1 MITIDNKE
9 LRNALEQIAKNKED
23 IAEIKQG
30 LGDALPNPIPG
41 PQGPKGDVG
50 SVIKTGH
57 GLPYFIPEAEEQIY
71 WIDLDT
77 GKWYQ
82 YNKDLGWTVTAEL
95 KGKEGKQG
103 KQGIQGIQG
112 KSGLGIDTLNSI
124 NIGDK
129 GTADV
134 IYHDGVAH
142 IENTG
147 SLTYNVRDS
156 KLVNTVLDL
165 PIKGDNKISIDASA
179 DGESIEV
186 KIDKT
191 GATEGQVLGVVND
204 AIAWKSLP
212 ELPTLA
218 PVATSGSYND
228 LTDKPALK
236 TVATS
241 GSYNDLTDKPALKE
255 VATTGN
261 YNDLINKPTI
271 PEVGDGTIT
280 IKQGDTVKGSFSV
293 NDTTDKTIELDAG
306 GGGTVDTSN
315 LAKLNL
321 GESAQG
327 YQYLNQKFYTNNNT
341 DGPNLTM
348 LISKNN
354 AVFSVE
360 TPYNDNSHFAYLQVS
375 QGEPASGGTRQFNYS
390 TVQLRALGYL
400 LYRKGLGNGSTAVS
414 ICNLPIKEVEETTT
428 HNLLSDKTVKTLF
441 GNQSIYSADGTGNI
455 DLYKHHLT
463 VNGYGYDFYGDFY
476 SSKSTQCDSLADLK
490 TILGNSFKLQ
500 MYGAASTGALGS
512 GWYMAMYLDENALHL
527 AGSNGTNSIQ
537 YENLTI
543 ADEITTI

>member
-9 LRNALEQIAKNKED
+9 LRNALEQIAKNKDD
-23 IAEIKQG
+23 ITEIKQG

-124 NIGDK
+124 NIGDN

-179 DGESIEV
+179 DGQSVEV
-186 KIDKT
+186 KIDET
-191 GATEGQVLGVVND
+191 GATEGQVLGVVNGT
-204 AIAWKSLP
+204 IAWKSLP

-241 GSYNDLTDKPALKE
+241 GSYNDLTDKPALKQ

-271 PEVGDGTIT
+271 PEVGNGTIT

-293 NDTTDKTIELDAG
+293 NDKTDKTIELDAG

-315 LAKLNL
+315 LATLDMASNPTSGVNKFIN
-321 GESAQG
+321 SAISSSGNVQIRVEGARQG
-327 YQYLNQKFYTNNNT
+327 
-341 DGPNLTM
+341 M
-348 LISKNN
+348 LISEGGLIRIGKATELGGSSSNDYYFELGEYRFVSKRRNN
-354 AVFSVE
+354 ADTYEFPQIN
-360 TPYNDNSHFAYLQVS
+360 TSHK
-375 QGEPASGGTRQFNYS
+375 
-390 TVQLRALGYL
+390 L
-400 LYRKGLGNGSTAVS
+400 LTN
-414 ICNLPIKEVEETTT
+414 
-428 HNLLSDKTVKTLF
+428 KTVKTLF
-441 GNQSIYSADGTGNI
+441 GNQSIYTANGTGNI

-476 SSKSTQCDSLADLK
+476 SSKSLQCDSLTDLK

-512 GWYMAMYLDENALHL
+512 GWYMAMYLDENSLHL

-537 YENLTI
+537 YDNMTI
-543 ADEITTI
+543 ADTITTI

>member
-9 LRNALEQIAKNKED
+9 LRNALEQIAKNKDD
-23 IAEIKQG
+23 ITEIKQG

-124 NIGDK
+124 NIGDN

-165 PIKGDNKISIDASA
+165 PIKGDNKIAIDASA
-179 DGESIEV
+179 DGESVEV

-191 GATEGQVLGVVND
+191 GATEGQVLGVVNGV
-204 AIAWKSLP
+204 INWKSLP

-236 TVATS
+236 PVATS
-241 GSYNDLTDKPALKE
+241 GSYNDLTDKPALKQ

-261 YNDLINKPTI
+261 YNDLINKPMI
-271 PEVGDGTIT
+271 PFVGDGTIT

-306 GGGTVDTSN
+306 GGGADPSN
-315 LAKLNL
+315 LAQLVPSETDLNHNTFWSPDHSIGFQMKYSKET
-321 GESAQG
+321 GENPFQQPYYSSQFIFKVDTYYGGIIVTSAD
-327 YQYLNQKFYTNNNT
+327 YPT
-341 DGPNLTM
+341 
-348 LISKNN
+348 
-354 AVFSVE
+354 
-360 TPYNDNSHFAYLQVS
+360 
-375 QGEPASGGTRQFNYS
+375 GGTWAGQKISNAMLYGHNSIKKFRGSYYRYDNFNFPSQS
-390 TVQLRALGYL
+390 THDREQQH
-400 LYRKGLGNGSTAVS
+400 T
-414 ICNLPIKEVEETTT
+414 ICT
-428 HNLLSDKTVKTLF
+428 DKTLKTLF
-441 GNQSIYSADGTGNI
+441 GNQSIYTEDGTGNI

-476 SSKSTQCDSLADLK
+476 SSKSLQCDSLADLK
-490 TILGNSFKLQ
+490 SILGNSFKLQ

-537 YENLTI
+537 YDNLTI

>member
-9 LRNALEQIAKNKED
+9 LRNALEQIAKNKDD
-23 IAEIKQG
+23 ITKIKQG

-112 KSGLGIDTLNSI
+112 NPGLGIDTLNSI
-124 NIGDK
+124 NIGDN

-134 IYHDGVAH
+134 IYRDGVAH

-156 KLVNTVLDL
+156 KLVDTVLDF
-165 PIKGDNKISIDASA
+165 PIKGDNKISVDASA
-179 DGESIEV
+179 DGESVEV

-191 GATEGQVLGVVND
+191 GATEGQVLGVVNG
-204 AIAWKSLP
+204 AIDWKSLP

-236 TVATS
+236 PVATS

-261 YNDLINKPTI
+261 YNDLINKPMI
-271 PEVGDGTIT
+271 PFVGDGTIT

-315 LAKLNL
+315 LAKLNA
-321 GESAQG
+321 ENKFQG
-327 YQYLNQKFYTNNNT
+327 VGADSDSY
-341 DGPNLTM
+341 
-348 LISKNN
+348 II
-354 AVFSVE
+354 
-360 TPYNDNSHFAYLQVS
+360 LQP
-375 QGEPASGGTRQFNYS
+375 GGAGKSGGNITISQNTTSSPLTLQRGSDSRIDFYPSDHKIIIYKKTYFGSDFYNHFIFPMLAG
-390 TVQLRALGYL
+390 TV
-400 LYRKGLGNGSTAVS
+400 N
-414 ICNLPIKEVEETTT
+414 
-428 HNLLSDKTVKTLF
+428 HNLLTDKTVKTIF
-441 GNQSIYSADGTGNI
+441 GNSIYSADGTGNI

-463 VNGYGYDFYGDFY
+463 VNGYGNDFYGDFY
-476 SSKSTQCDSLADLK
+476 SSNSLQCDSLADLK

-537 YENLTI
+537 YDNLTI
-543 ADEITTI
+543 ADAITTI

>member
-9 LRNALEQIAKNKED
+9 LRNALEQIAKNKDD
-23 IAEIKQG
+23 ITEIKQG

-124 NIGDK
+124 NIGDN

-134 IYHDGVAH
+134 IYRDGVAH

-165 PIKGDNKISIDASA
+165 PIKGDNKIAIDASA
-179 DGESIEV
+179 DGESVEV
-186 KIDKT
+186 KIDET
-191 GATEGQVLGVVND
+191 GATEGQVLGVVNG

-218 PVATSGSYND
+218 PVATSGSYTD
-228 LTDKPALK
+228 LTNKPALK
-236 TVATS
+236 PVATS
-241 GSYNDLTDKPALKE
+241 GSYNDLTDKPALKQ

-261 YNDLINKPTI
+261 YNDLINKPMI
-271 PEVGDGTIT
+271 PFVGDGTIT

-306 GGGTVDTSN
+306 GGTIDTN
-315 LAKLNL
+315 LAKLVPSETDLNHNTFWSPDHSMGFQMKFTKET
-321 GESAQG
+321 GESPFQ
-327 YQYLNQKFYTNNNT
+327 Q
-341 DGPNLTM
+341 
-348 LISKNN
+348 
-354 AVFSVE
+354 
-360 TPYNDNSHFAYLQVS
+360 PYYSS
-375 QGEPASGGTRQFNYS
+375 QFIFKVDPYYGGIIVTSAKYPTGGTWVGQKISNAMSYS
-390 TVQLRALGYL
+390 FDSIKKFR
-400 LYRKGLGNGSTAVS
+400 GSSYFYDRYSFPSQSTNDREQQHT
-414 ICNLPIKEVEETTT
+414 ICT
-428 HNLLSDKTVKTLF
+428 DKTLKTLF
-441 GNQSIYSADGTGNI
+441 GNQSIFTEDGTGNI

-476 SSKSTQCDSLADLK
+476 SSKSLQCDSVTDLK
-490 TILGNSFKLQ
+490 TILGDSFKLQ

-512 GWYMAMYLDENALHL
+512 GWYMAMYLDDYALHL
-527 AGSNGTNSIQ
+527 AGSNGTNTIE
-537 YENLTI
+537 YDNLTI

>member
-9 LRNALEQIAKNKED
+9 LRNALEQIAKNKDD
-23 IAEIKQG
+23 ITEIKQG

-112 KSGLGIDTLNSI
+112 KSGLGINTLNSI
-124 NIGDK
+124 NIGDN

-179 DGESIEV
+179 DGESVEV

-191 GATEGQVLGVVND
+191 GATEGQVLGVVNG
-204 AIAWKSLP
+204 AIDWKSLP

-228 LTDKPALK
+228 LTDKPNLA

-261 YNDLINKPTI
+261 YNDLINKPMI
-271 PEVGDGTIT
+271 PFVGDGTIT
-280 IKQGDTVKGSFSV
+280 IKQGNTVKGSFSV
-293 NDTTDKTIELDAG
+293 NDATDKTIELDAG

-315 LAKLNL
+315 FWNMGTHFEGTGSNNDRRYFGWNDGYHCFFFEKQSSIGQDALGVCSAGPTYGITSSGFFYIPSGVNL
-321 GESAQG
+321 
-327 YQYLNQKFYTNNNT
+327 
-341 DGPNLTM
+341 
-348 LISKNN
+348 
-354 AVFSVE
+354 
-360 TPYNDNSHFAYLQVS
+360 NDNQPIGVNNLRQVF
-375 QGEPASGGTRQFNYS
+375 EF
-390 TVQLRALGYL
+390 
-400 LYRKGLGNGSTAVS
+400 
-414 ICNLPIKEVEETTT
+414 PITYDSLTKNEYQKILT
-428 HNLLSDKTVKTLF
+428 DKTLKTIF
-441 GNQSIYSADGTGNI
+441 GQSIYSRYGTGSI

-476 SSKSTQCDSLADLK
+476 SSKSLQCDSLADLK

-537 YENLTI
+537 YDNLTI
-543 ADEITTI
+543 TDTITTI

>member
-9 LRNALEQIAKNKED
+9 LRNALEQIAKNKDD
-23 IAEIKQG
+23 ITEIKQG

-95 KGKEGKQG
+95 KGKDGKQG
-103 KQGIQGIQG
+103 KQGVQGIQG
-112 KSGLGIDTLNSI
+112 KPGLGIDTLNSI
-124 NIGDK
+124 NIGDN

-179 DGESIEV
+179 DGESVEV

-191 GATEGQVLGVVND
+191 GATEGQVLGVVNG

-228 LTDKPALK
+228 LTNKPNLA

-241 GSYNDLTDKPALKE
+241 GSYNDLTNKPDLKT

-271 PEVGDGTIT
+271 PEVGDGIIT
-280 IKQGDTVKGSFSV
+280 IKQGDTIKGSFSV
-293 NDTTDKTIELDAG
+293 NDKTDKTIELDAG
-306 GGGTVDTSN
+306 GGTADDKYVKKGDAIVKKPTEQDKNGDKKQIIQGNPNSDTENRIVFQTNSN
-315 LAKLNL
+315 KNTGACLGVLGDRSASDPKIVVGNTNTNRL
-321 GESAQG
+321 GEGDYQNG
-327 YQYLNQKFYTNNNT
+327 YVLEIRPWGFKKYHGYDYWDIDLPERNN
-341 DGPNLTM
+341 
-348 LISKNN
+348 SY
-354 AVFSVE
+354 V
-360 TPYNDNSHFAYLQVS
+360 
-375 QGEPASGGTRQFNYS
+375 
-390 TVQLRALGYL
+390 
-400 LYRKGLGNGSTAVS
+400 
-414 ICNLPIKEVEETTT
+414 
-428 HNLLSDKTVKTLF
+428 HNLLSNHNVKTIF
-441 GNQSIYSADGTGNI
+441 GQNIYSMDGTGNI

-463 VNGYGYDFYGDFY
+463 VNGYGHDFYGDFY
-476 SSKSTQCDSLADLK
+476 SSKSLQCDSLTDLK
-490 TILGNSFKLQ
+490 AILGNSFKLQ
-500 MYGAASTGALGS
+500 MYGAASTGALGN

-537 YENLTI
+537 YNNLTI
-543 ADEITTI
+543 ADEIRTI

>member
-9 LRNALEQIAKNKED
+9 FRNALEQIAKNKDD

-124 NIGDK
+124 NIGDN

-179 DGESIEV
+179 DGESVEV

-191 GATEGQVLGVVND
+191 GATEGQVLGVVNNEL
-204 AIAWKSLP
+204 AWKSLP
-212 ELPTLA
+212 ELPNLA

-261 YNDLINKPTI
+261 YNDLINKPMI
-271 PEVGDGTIT
+271 PFVGDGRIT

-293 NDTTDKTIELDAG
+293 NDATDKTIELDAG
-306 GGGTVDTSN
+306 GGTVDTSN
-315 LAKLNL
+315 FWNMGTHVEGTGAYNTRRYFGWKADNDKFFFEIGSYIGHGLMGVRSDSGTYGITSSGFVYIPTNVNLNDDKPI
-321 GESAQG
+321 GYNNN
-327 YQYLNQKFYTNNNT
+327 YQYFKLPTKSKFDLT
-341 DGPNLTM
+341 DNEFQNILTD
-348 LISKNN
+348 KN
-354 AVFSVE
+354 
-360 TPYNDNSHFAYLQVS
+360 
-375 QGEPASGGTRQFNYS
+375 
-390 TVQLRALGYL
+390 
-400 LYRKGLGNGSTAVS
+400 
-414 ICNLPIKEVEETTT
+414 
-428 HNLLSDKTVKTLF
+428 VKTLF
-441 GNQSIYSADGTGNI
+441 GQSIYSADGTGNI
-455 DLYKHHLT
+455 DLYKHNIT
-463 VNGYGYDFYGDFY
+463 VNGYGHDFYGNFY
-476 SSKSTQCDSLADLK
+476 SSKSLQCDSLADLK
-490 TILGNSFKLQ
+490 TLLGNTFKLP
-500 MYGAASTGALGS
+500 MYGAASTGALGN

-543 ADEITTI
+543 TDDIKTT

>member
-9 LRNALEQIAKNKED
+9 LRNALEQIAKNKDD

-95 KGKEGKQG
+95 KGKDGKQG

-112 KSGLGIDTLNSI
+112 NPGLGIDTLNSI
-124 NIGDK
+124 NIGDN
-129 GTADV
+129 GIADV
-134 IYHDGVAH
+134 IYRDGVAH

-165 PIKGDNKISIDASA
+165 PIKGDNKISVDASA
-179 DGESIEV
+179 DGESVEV

-191 GATEGQVLGVVND
+191 GATEGQVLGVVNG

-212 ELPTLA
+212 ELPNLA

-228 LTDKPALK
+228 LTNKPNLA

-241 GSYNDLTDKPALKE
+241 GSYNDLTNKPDLKT

-261 YNDLINKPTI
+261 YNDLINKPMI
-271 PEVGDGTIT
+271 PFVGDGTIT

-293 NDTTDKTIELDAG
+293 NDSTDKTIELDAG

-315 LAKLNL
+315 LAKLNIGENGARQHFYVNNNPTSQNIEMFLDQGVARL
-321 GESAQG
+321 GILVNDTN
-327 YQYLNQKFYTNNNT
+327 YLNTCELMIGKGHKASNLSSYDERTFVITAEGLLKYRYGRNSSIHDLNYEYTLPKINT
-341 DGPNLTM
+341 T
-348 LISKNN
+348 
-354 AVFSVE
+354 
-360 TPYNDNSHFAYLQVS
+360 
-375 QGEPASGGTRQFNYS
+375 
-390 TVQLRALGYL
+390 
-400 LYRKGLGNGSTAVS
+400 GSYKT
-414 ICNLPIKEVEETTT
+414 EY
-428 HNLLSDKTVKTLF
+428 HNLLSDKTVKTIF

-476 SSKSTQCDSLADLK
+476 SSNSLQCDSLTDLK

>member
-1 MITIDNKE
+1 MIEVDGLII
-9 LRNALEQIAKNKED
+9 RNALEQIEKNKDD
-23 IAEIKQG
+23 ITEIKQG

-41 PQGPKGDVG
+41 PKGPKGDVG

-57 GLPYFIPEAEEQIY
+57 GLPYFTPAAEEQIY

-103 KQGIQGIQG
+103 KQGLQGLQG
-112 KSGLGIDTLNSI
+112 KPGLGIDTLNSI
-124 NIGDK
+124 NIGDN

-134 IYHDGVAH
+134 IYRDGVAH

-156 KLVNTVLDL
+156 KLVNTVIDL

-179 DGESIEV
+179 DGESVEV

-191 GATEGQVLGVVND
+191 GATEGQVLGVVNGT
-204 AIAWKSLP
+204 IAWKSLP
-212 ELPTLA
+212 ELPNLA

-236 TVATS
+236 PIATS
-241 GSYNDLTDKPALKE
+241 GSYNDLTDKPALKQ

-271 PEVGDGTIT
+271 PEVGEGTIT

-293 NDTTDKTIELDAG
+293 NDKTDKTIELDA

-315 LAKLNL
+315 LAKLNANNRFQATDGIEGNFIDL
-321 GESAQG
+321 YIGDASHYGGIGEFYSTSMGDILSLHYNYNSSVMSFSPYEGKISLDKFNLRNEYTLPYLRPESA
-327 YQYLNQKFYTNNNT
+327 NK
-341 DGPNLTM
+341 P
-348 LISKNN
+348 KKH
-354 AVFSVE
+354 
-360 TPYNDNSHFAYLQVS
+360 HFI
-375 QGEPASGGTRQFNYS
+375 T
-390 TVQLRALGYL
+390 
-400 LYRKGLGNGSTAVS
+400 
-414 ICNLPIKEVEETTT
+414 
-428 HNLLSDKTVKTLF
+428 DKTVKTIF

-476 SSKSTQCDSLADLK
+476 SSKSLQCDSLTDLK
-490 TILGNSFKLQ
+490 TILGNTFKLQ
-500 MYGAASTGALGS
+500 MYGAASTGALGN

>member
-1 MITIDNKE
+1 MIEVDGLII
-9 LRNALEQIAKNKED
+9 RNALEQIEKNKDD
-23 IAEIKQG
+23 ITEIKQG

-41 PQGPKGDVG
+41 PKGPKGDVG

-57 GLPYFIPEAEEQIY
+57 GLPYFTPAAEEQIY

-103 KQGIQGIQG
+103 KQGLQGIQG
-112 KSGLGIDTLNSI
+112 KPGLGIDTLNSI
-124 NIGDK
+124 NIGDN
-129 GTADV
+129 GVADV

-156 KLVNTVLDL
+156 KLVNTVFDL
-165 PIKGDNKISIDASA
+165 PIKGDDKISISASA
-179 DGESIEV
+179 DGESVEV

-191 GATEGQVLGVVND
+191 GATEGQVLGVVNNEL
-204 AIAWKSLP
+204 AWKSLP

-241 GSYNDLTDKPALKE
+241 GSYNDLSNKPDLKT

-293 NDTTDKTIELDAG
+293 NDKTDKTIELDAG
-306 GGGTVDTSN
+306 GGTVDVSN
-315 LAKLNL
+315 LAKLNMAKE
-321 GESAQG
+321 GD
-327 YQYLNQKFYTNNNT
+327 T
-341 DGPNLTM
+341 
-348 LISKNN
+348 
-354 AVFSVE
+354 
-360 TPYNDNSHFAYLQVS
+360 
-375 QGEPASGGTRQFNYS
+375 NYS
-390 TVQLRALGYL
+390 NETFYSDKSNNSINLYTGITYPSDTGIGIYTPSSDDGKIRLGNYAKWSYYGNSDNFWEIYNNRNQLNFTRVELGKQHNIRLGYPSSGDAWVL
-400 LYRKGLGNGSTAVS
+400 T
-414 ICNLPIKEVEETTT
+414 
-428 HNLLSDKTVKTLF
+428 DKNVKTFF
-441 GNQSIYSADGTGNI
+441 GDKSIFGKGNI

-476 SSKSTQCDSLADLK
+476 SSKSLQCDSLADLK

-537 YENLTI
+537 YDNLTI

>member
-9 LRNALEQIAKNKED
+9 LRNALEQIAKNKDD
-23 IAEIKQG
+23 ITEIKQG
-30 LGDALPNPIPG
+30 LGNALPNPIPG

-95 KGKEGKQG
+95 KGKDGKQG
-103 KQGIQGIQG
+103 KQGLQGIQG

-124 NIGDK
+124 NIGDN
-129 GTADV
+129 GVADV

-156 KLVNTVLDL
+156 KLVNTVLDF
-165 PIKGDNKISIDASA
+165 PIKGDNKIAIDASA
-179 DGESIEV
+179 DGESVEV

-191 GATEGQVLGVVND
+191 GATEGQVLGIVNNEL
-204 AIAWKSLP
+204 AWKSLP

-236 TVATS
+236 PVATS
-241 GSYNDLTDKPALKE
+241 GSYNDLTNKPDLKQ

-261 YNDLINKPTI
+261 YNDLINKPMI
-271 PEVGDGTIT
+271 PFVGDGTIT

-306 GGGTVDTSN
+306 GGTVDTSN
-315 LAKLNL
+315 LAKLNKDNRFEVTKYNPNCIDFHIEDPENIQL
-321 GESAQG
+321 LVNGKGNSTHG
-327 YQYLNQKFYTNNNT
+327 NNGVYIPRIGVTNNSHSDSIYINPQYGTTAFTRSFGAYYNT
-341 DGPNLTM
+341 YTLPF
-348 LISKNN
+348 K
-354 AVFSVE
+354 
-360 TPYNDNSHFAYLQVS
+360 
-375 QGEPASGGTRQFNYS
+375 
-390 TVQLRALGYL
+390 RA
-400 LYRKGLGNGSTAVS
+400 NH
-414 ICNLPIKEVEETTT
+414 IE

-441 GNQSIYSADGTGNI
+441 GNQSIYTADGTGNI

-463 VNGYGYDFYGDFY
+463 ANGYGYDFYGDFY
-476 SSKSTQCDSLADLK
+476 SSKSLQCDSLADLK

-512 GWYMAMYLDENALHL
+512 GWYIAMYLDENSLHL

-537 YENLTI
+537 YDNLTI
-543 ADEITTI
+543 TDEITTI

>member
-9 LRNALEQIAKNKED
+9 LRNALEQIAKNKDD
-23 IAEIKQG
+23 ITEIKQG

-124 NIGDK
+124 NIGDN

-134 IYHDGVAH
+134 IYQNGVAH

-179 DGESIEV
+179 DGESVEV

-191 GATEGQVLGVVND
+191 GATEGQVLGVVNNEL
-204 AIAWKSLP
+204 AWKSLP
-212 ELPTLA
+212 ELPNLA

-241 GSYNDLTDKPALKE
+241 GSYNDLTDKPALKQ

-261 YNDLINKPTI
+261 YNDLINKPMI
-271 PEVGDGTIT
+271 PFVGDGRIT

-293 NDTTDKTIELDAG
+293 NDKTDKTIELDA

-315 LAKLNL
+315 LAKLN
-321 GESAQG
+321 
-327 YQYLNQKFYTNNNT
+327 TNNRFQATNGIPGNFIDLYVGNASQYGGKGDFYSTSMT
-341 DGPNLTM
+341 DILS
-348 LISKNN
+348 L
-354 AVFSVE
+354 
-360 TPYNDNSHFAYLQVS
+360 PYNYNSSILSFNPYDGKISLNKTNLLNEYTLPYLQPDSVNK
-375 QGEPASGGTRQFNYS
+375 PKKHKFLT
-390 TVQLRALGYL
+390 
-400 LYRKGLGNGSTAVS
+400 
-414 ICNLPIKEVEETTT
+414 
-428 HNLLSDKTVKTLF
+428 DKTVKTLF
-441 GNQSIYSADGTGNI
+441 GNQSIYTADGTGNI

-463 VNGYGYDFYGDFY
+463 VNGYGYDFYGAFY
-476 SSKSTQCDSLADLK
+476 SSKSLQCDSLADLK
-490 TILGNSFKLQ
+490 TILGNSFKIQ

-537 YENLTI
+537 YDNLTI
-543 ADEITTI
+543 TDTITTI

>member
-9 LRNALEQIAKNKED
+9 LRNALEQIAKNKDD
-23 IAEIKQG
+23 ITEIKQG

-124 NIGDK
+124 NIGDN

-165 PIKGDNKISIDASA
+165 PIKGNNKIAIDASA
-179 DGESIEV
+179 DGESVEV
-186 KIDKT
+186 KIDET
-191 GATEGQVLGVVND
+191 GATEGQVLGVVNNEV
-204 AIAWKSLP
+204 AWKSLP

-241 GSYNDLTDKPALKE
+241 GSYNDLTDKPALKQ

-261 YNDLINKPTI
+261 YNDLINKPMI
-271 PEVGDGTIT
+271 PFVGDGTIT

-293 NDTTDKTIELDAG
+293 NDATDKTIELDAG
-306 GGGTVDTSN
+306 GGTVDTSN
-315 LAKLNL
+315 FAK
-321 GESAQG
+321 
-327 YQYLNQKFYTNNNT
+327 
-341 DGPNLTM
+341 
-348 LISKNN
+348 
-354 AVFSVE
+354 
-360 TPYNDNSHFAYLQVS
+360 LQVS
-375 QGEPASGGTRQFNYS
+375 SQNKQLFRTAANDNNGQEIFISGTQYPYSQFTIYSNQPNQLDSAVLTVGTGWSR
-390 TVQLRALGYL
+390 
-400 LYRKGLGNGSTAVS
+400 
-414 ICNLPIKEVEETTT
+414 TTT
-428 HNLLSDKTVKTLF
+428 SGTGSQRMHYYSSYFSREYKKSRSSIKNDYKLPQNNDTDTTYNLLSDKTLKTIF
-441 GNQSIYSADGTGNI
+441 GQSIYSADGTGNI

-476 SSKSTQCDSLADLK
+476 SSKSLQCDSLADLK

-512 GWYMAMYLDENALHL
+512 GWYMAMYLDENSLHL

>member
-9 LRNALEQIAKNKED
+9 LRNALEQIAKNKDD
-23 IAEIKQG
+23 ITEIKQG

-124 NIGDK
+124 NIGDN

-134 IYHDGVAH
+134 IYRDGVAH

-179 DGESIEV
+179 DGESVEV

-191 GATEGQVLGVVND
+191 GATEGQVLGVVNNEL
-204 AIAWKSLP
+204 AWKSLP
-212 ELPTLA
+212 ELPNLA
-218 PVATSGSYND
+218 LVATSGSYND
-228 LTDKPALK
+228 LTNKPALK

-241 GSYNDLTDKPALKE
+241 GSYNDLTDKPALKQ

-261 YNDLINKPTI
+261 YNDLINKPMI
-271 PEVGDGTIT
+271 PFVGDGTIT

-293 NDTTDKTIELDAG
+293 NDATDKTIELDA

-321 GESAQG
+321 GESLQG

-360 TPYNDNSHFAYLQVS
+360 TPYNDNSHSAYLQVS
-375 QGEPASGGTRQFNYS
+375 QGEPISGDTRKLNYS
-390 TVQLRALGYL
+390 TVQVRALGYL
-400 LYRKGLGNGSTAVS
+400 LYRKGLGNGRTAVS
-414 ICNLPIKEVEETTT
+414 ICNLPIKEVEETITY
-428 HNLLSDKTVKTLF
+428 NLLSDKSVKTLF
-441 GNQSIYSADGTGNI
+441 GQSIYSADGTGNI
-455 DLYKHHLT
+455 DLYKHHIT
-463 VNGYGYDFYGDFY
+463 VNGYGHDFYGDFY
-476 SSKSTQCDSLADLK
+476 SSKSLQCDSLTDLK

-537 YENLTI
+537 YDNLTI
-543 ADEITTI
+543 TDTITTI

>member
-9 LRNALEQIAKNKED
+9 LRNALEQIEKNKDD
-23 IAEIKQG
+23 ITEIKQG

-95 KGKEGKQG
+95 KGKDGKQG
-103 KQGIQGIQG
+103 KQGVQGIQG
-112 KSGLGIDTLNSI
+112 NPGLGIDTLNSI
-124 NIGDK
+124 NIGDN

-165 PIKGDNKISIDASA
+165 PIKGDNKIAVDASA
-179 DGESIEV
+179 DGESVEV

-204 AIAWKSLP
+204 TIAWKSLP
-212 ELPTLA
+212 ELPALA

-236 TVATS
+236 PVATS
-241 GSYNDLTDKPALKE
+241 GSYNDLTDKPDLKQ

-261 YNDLINKPTI
+261 YNDLINKPMI
-271 PEVGDGTIT
+271 PFVGDGTIT

-293 NDTTDKTIELDAG
+293 NDNTDKTIELDAG

-315 LAKLNL
+315 LAKLNMTKEGDTYYSNQAFSGAGGTEYTEIYAGKYPGIL
-321 GESAQG
+321 VNGNESKIRIG
-327 YQYLNQKFYTNNNT
+327 KNMTNWTGSYPNPGQYFTDYKHGQIRDASVDYNNIIIFPADRHNNT
-341 DGPNLTM
+341 HHMLTD
-348 LISKNN
+348 KN
-354 AVFSVE
+354 
-360 TPYNDNSHFAYLQVS
+360 
-375 QGEPASGGTRQFNYS
+375 
-390 TVQLRALGYL
+390 
-400 LYRKGLGNGSTAVS
+400 
-414 ICNLPIKEVEETTT
+414 
-428 HNLLSDKTVKTLF
+428 VKTLF
-441 GNQSIYSADGTGNI
+441 GDKSIYGTGNI

-476 SSKSTQCDSLADLK
+476 SSKSLQCDSLADLK

-537 YENLTI
+537 YDNLTI